1 MKGLLWSFLLY
12 VSVSCS
18 FDLSGGVRGG
28 VEGAVAMSTSKDC
41 GVCFVTVK
49 HIW

>member
-1 MKGLLWSFLLY
+1 MYRFHVVLNFL
-12 VSVSCS
+12 
-18 FDLSGGVRGG
+18 GGEGGG

>member
-1 MKGLLWSFLLY
+1 MYRFHVVLIFLG
-12 VSVSCS
+12 
-18 FDLSGGVRGG
+18 GGVRGG

-41 GVCFVTVK
+41 EVCFVTVK